1 MRGNSN
7 RASTNASQPTKAR
20 QLAAALVLVFAVLAT
35 ACSTSNV
42 VETSVDASAAA
53 GSESDASTAVDRSD
67 NTTAAPTAP
76 PTTTDDGGTAA
87 VSSTPAPAPTRPPAR
102 PTAAPATGGGD
113 TSAAVGIGTCPSD
126 FIGAGTYIVT
136 NIAAN
141 DPDGGLVGHTAP
153 GADAPVTD
161 VLPADY
167 GVWVDG
173 SAESCAVLENGAV
186 WWAVH
191 VGEGIYDWVNA
202 YYLGYYEG
210 PGNRPVVG
218 GNQLC
223 DSYFLLLEA
232 QETDIPVTQSL
243 INIDVELGGHPTGV
257 TNAIY
262 NMVNGFSND
271 WYSDLATIQAYVD
284 PICVTSAVSPNP
296 PTVDEPEV
304 SDPLVPQLIVD
315 DADYWQ
321 SVELCWFDADQWSC
335 GKLEGSGYTSDS
347 NYGLGNSVSQTP
359 WEFVV
364 DTCAAGLL
372 ESQFY
377 CREAWSRYD
386 FALAGTD
393 KDYLE
398 MCGKIAQLALD
409 RSKPGYH
416 LDWALT
422 FFSWDPV
429 TSAAIASFFDNTADA
444 NTYDVMQA
452 GFVGQCEG
460 WY

>member
-1 MRGNSN
+1 M
-7 RASTNASQPTKAR
+7 
-20 QLAAALVLVFAVLAT
+20 
-35 ACSTSNV
+35 
-42 VETSVDASAAA
+42 
-53 GSESDASTAVDRSD
+53 
-67 NTTAAPTAP
+67 
-76 PTTTDDGGTAA
+76 
-87 VSSTPAPAPTRPPAR
+87 PAPTRPPAR
-102 PTAAPATGGGD
+102 PTAVPATGGGD
-113 TSAAVGIGTCPSD
+113 TSPAIGIGSCPPE

-136 NIAAN
+136 NIDAN

-153 GADAPVTD
+153 GANAPVTG

-210 PGNRPVVG
+210 PGNRPVIG

-232 QETDIPVTQSL
+232 QETDIPVTQAL

-257 TNAIY
+257 SNAIY
-262 NMVNGFSND
+262 NMVNGLSND
-271 WYSDLATIQAYVD
+271 WSSDLATIQGYVD

-296 PTVDEPEV
+296 PTVDDPDEPETGGYTPV
-304 SDPLVPQLIVD
+304 QVGLDDLI
-315 DADYWQ
+315 YWPT
-321 SVELCWFDADQWSC
+321 VEDCWFDFDTAAC
-335 GKLEGSGYTSDS
+335 NVLEESGYSFES
-347 NYGLGNSVSQTP
+347 NYGLGNSVSMTP

-364 DTCAAGLL
+364 DTCWAGVV
-372 ESQFY
+372 EAQFY
-377 CREAWSRYD
+377 CREAQNRYD

-409 RSKPGYH
+409 PNKPNYH
-416 LDWALT
+416 LDWALN
-422 FFSWDPV
+422 FFSWDPA
-429 TSAAIASFFDNTADA
+429 TSAAISDIWTGTGDGNSYDA
-444 NTYDVMQA
+444 MQA